1 MGLVRKSYD
10 HNLGKFPILSK
21 NLSKKNFLSKC
32 EGYNNHYSLQQ
43 IIILQ
48 SFHNEIILLGDIF
61 KSRPFS

>member
-1 MGLVRKSYD
+1 MGLVR
-10 HNLGKFPILSK
+10 NLGKFPILSK

-48 SFHNEIILLGDIF
+48 SFHNEVILLGDIF

>member
-10 HNLGKFPILSK
+10 HNLGKFPI
-21 NLSKKNFLSKC
+21 LSKKNFLSKC

-43 IIILQ
+43 IILLQ